1 MNITSVVVAASL
13 MGIAAPGVANM
24 AIQPMIAQKRA
35 SNFGE
40 AESLAVTFAASNEGQ
55 REVAE
60 EVPEDCDLVSP
71 SSRAYTITCEI
82 GEGQFLQ
89 TASRSFR
96 LEVESTYSNP
106 DRAFAWTTPPKYSH
120 VECLSSDPWGVM
132 WYNAHLAAG
141 GLGQCIPAAAW
152 NENRYF
158 ASNPDDW
165 LWDLSDHGYGTHPDY

>member
-1 MNITSVVVAASL
+1 

-106 DRAFAWTTPPKYSH
+106 TELLPGQHHQST
-120 VECLSSDPWGVM
+120 LTSSVYHLIHGV
-132 WYNAHLAAG
+132 
-141 GLGQCIPAAAW
+141 
-152 NENRYF
+152 
-158 ASNPDDW
+158 
-165 LWDLSDHGYGTHPDY
+165 